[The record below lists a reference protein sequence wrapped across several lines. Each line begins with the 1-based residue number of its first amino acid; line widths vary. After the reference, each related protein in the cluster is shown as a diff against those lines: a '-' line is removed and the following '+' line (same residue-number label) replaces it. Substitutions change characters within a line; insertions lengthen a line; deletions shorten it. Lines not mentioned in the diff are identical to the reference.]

1 LGSTAG
7 RWSSKRLPPCS
18 HLTTRLALD
27 TNATH
32 FSQGS
37 YVVGRTY
44 SMQHCQLGRS
54 LEVPGRLPP
63 PFLSDA
69 PIRWS
74 TCKGCYASIASTEFL
89 EVRECEQ
96 QGVSATVKLPLV
108 GIYSSKEVKS
118 IAVYCFTQ
126 SIQPG
131 KRDDARAI
139 FEEIRTSR
147 RDE

>member
-1 LGSTAG
+1 
-7 RWSSKRLPPCS
+7 
-18 HLTTRLALD
+18 
-27 TNATH
+27 
-32 FSQGS
+32 
-37 YVVGRTY
+37 
-44 SMQHCQLGRS
+44 
-54 LEVPGRLPP
+54 
-63 PFLSDA
+63 
-69 PIRWS
+69 
-74 TCKGCYASIASTEFL
+74 L

-118 IAVYCFTQ
+118 MVVYWFTQ

>member
-1 LGSTAG
+1 
-7 RWSSKRLPPCS
+7 
-18 HLTTRLALD
+18 
-27 TNATH
+27 
-32 FSQGS
+32 
-37 YVVGRTY
+37 VGRTY

-147 RDE
+147 RDEYESSRKRLGIREERVWFQSFPDGEITGVVSIRDPA